1 MNRDAFS
8 LLLSVATRI
17 AILNTKKLLSHR
29 SLPLDLFVGAG
40 PVVWK
45 PFLYIRNSFHWMYLY
60 SGFDE
65 WHNFNYAL
73 K

>member
-1 MNRDAFS
+1 MNRGAFS

-45 PFLYIRNSFHWMYLY
+45 PFLYIRNSFGCIFIVVSM
-60 SGFDE
+60 SGII
-65 WHNFNYAL
+65 L
-73 K
+73 TML

>member
-1 MNRDAFS
+1 MNQGACS

-45 PFLYIRNSFHWMYLY
+45 LFLYIRNSFGCIFIIVSM
-60 SGFDE
+60 SGII
-65 WHNFNYAL
+65 L
-73 K
+73 TML

>member
-1 MNRDAFS
+1 MNQGACS
-8 LLLSVATRI
+8 LLLSIATRI

-45 PFLYIRNSFHWMYLY
+45 PFLYIRNSFRCIFIVVSM
-60 SGFDE
+60 SGTI
-65 WHNFNYAL
+65 L
-73 K
+73 TML